1 MGVRGSKGQSSYAV
15 LPWLLVLS
23 LGLSACTITLF
34 EEDDHTDH
42 THGEGTDEHDH
53 ADEGAVGIDH
63 HGNPIYEEDERVY
76 EQVVVDGISVEFTV
90 ENFLGVGGRGGEVAP
105 RLIAG
110 EHANLQFHVTDAAT
124 GEPIAGLNPAVWLD
138 IAAGDRQCSDRIQGY
153 LAGTLDSR
161 PLIDLNS
168 YFILGMNRDSTISVL
183 DPMIDVGGMT
193 NLFSVIILQA
203 VPEDWAMAPARNRL
217 FVTMPTLD
225 SVAVV
230 DLNAFLVEDTV
241 SLPNTPERIA
251 LSPDGEEVWVTL
263 GETGGVAVIDADTLE
278 VDTVPTGT
286 AAGPIAFSQSGD
298 RAIIGTSG
306 GAVLVGTDDHRP
318 IGEAGLGTAAGG
330 LAVSAATGSAFVT
343 LPGAGLISI
352 LDLGTGSEID
362 RLLADPGVTDIE
374 ISRDGQWG
382 VAVNPQA
389 EKAYVIEAA
398 RNRITHAVPV
408 SGVPDQV
415 TFTEDAAYIH
425 TSGSPSV
432 TVIPL
437 DEIDPTGDISVLT
450 VPIGDRPSGLN
461 GASVVADAIAATPD
475 GSALL
480 IPNPADDTV
489 YFYTE
494 GSQAALGGFQGHTL
508 EPRAVTV
515 VDRSLKEPSAGVY
528 TGSIRIPQGGDYVV
542 AFLLDDPDVTHC
554 FTFSA
559 NAADQPEDGV
569 ATLAAEL
576 EVLSGPAPVAG
587 AVHEMRFQMTD
598 AANRQPMT
606 GISDVIAKVIQTGSN
621 WNTNVQ
627 AVPDGDGYL
636 LSFTPPNPGLY
647 TLLFAV
653 PSLGIGFDSLPQVNL
668 RAG

>member
-1 MGVRGSKGQSSYAV
+1 MGQTRRAA
-15 LPWLLVLS
+15 LAWLLALS
-23 LGLSACTITLF
+23 LLLSACTITLF
-34 EEDDHTDH
+34 EEGDSTDH

-63 HGNPIYEEDERVY
+63 HGNPIYAEDERVY
-76 EQVVVDGISVEFTV
+76 EQVVVDGVSVEFTV

-105 RLIAG
+105 RLVAG
-110 EHANLQFHVTDAAT
+110 EHANLQFHITDAAT
-124 GEPIAGLNPAVWLD
+124 GQPIAGLNPAVWLD
-138 IAAGDRQCSDRIQGY
+138 VAGGNRECSDRIGGY
-153 LAGTLDSR
+153 LAGTLESR
-161 PLIDLNS
+161 PTVDLNS

-203 VPEDWAMAPARNRL
+203 IPQDWAMATGRNRL

-241 SLPNTPERIA
+241 SLPDTPERIA
-251 LSPDGEEVWVTL
+251 LSPDGDHVWVTL
-263 GETGGVAVIDADTLE
+263 GGAGGVAVIDADTLE
-278 VDTVPTGT
+278 VATVPTGT
-286 AAGPIAFSQSGD
+286 AAGPIAFSRTGD
-298 RAIIGTSG
+298 RAIIGTG
-306 GAVLVGTDDHRP
+306 DGTMLVGTADLEP
-318 IGEAGLGTAAGG
+318 VGQTGLGAAPGG
-330 LAVSAATGSAFVT
+330 LAVSGATGTAFAT

-352 LDLGTGSEID
+352 LDLGTGSEIG

-374 ISRDGQWG
+374 ISPDGEWG
-382 VAVNPQA
+382 VAVNPQE

-408 SGVPDQV
+408 AGVPDQV
-415 TFTEDAAYIH
+415 TFTDDAAYIH

-475 GSALL
+475 GNALL

-515 VDRSLKEPSAGVY
+515 VDRSLKEPSPGVY

-542 AFLLDDPDVTHC
+542 AFLLKEPDVTHC

-559 NAADQPEDGV
+559 NAAEDPDEGLE
-569 ATLAAEL
+569 TLAAEL
-576 EVLSGPAPVAG
+576 EVVSGAEPVAG

-598 AANRQPMT
+598 GATREAMT
-606 GISDVIAKVIQTGSN
+606 GIPDVVAKVIQTGSN

-627 AVPDGDGYL
+627 AVPDGDGYVVT
-636 LSFTPPNPGLY
+636 FTPPSPGLY
-647 TLLFAV
+647 TVLFAV